1 MSISQAMLPEFDIEM
16 LHTRK
21 LLALIPEDKLDWQA
35 HEKSM
40 TLRGIATHLA
50 NLPSWTMMTI
60 SNDEFDMAP
69 KEPDPSMKVP
79 PVESVA
85 EALKSFDD
93 NVAAAHATIE
103 GASDGTMMD
112 GWTLLSGG
120 EKVFTMPKVAV
131 MRSFVLSHMIHHRAQ
146 LGVYL
151 RMCDVPLPAIY
162 GNSADETPGV

>member
-16 LHTRK
+16 SHTRK
-21 LLALIPEDKLDWQA
+21 LLALVPEDKLDWQA
-35 HEKSM
+35 HEKSY

-50 NLPSWTMMTI
+50 NLPSWTMVTI

-69 KEPDPSMKVP
+69 KEPDPSMNVP

-85 EALKSFDD
+85 EALKNFDE
-93 NVAAAHATIE
+93 NVATAHATIE
-103 GASDGTMMD
+103 GASDDTMMG

-131 MRSFVLSHMIHHRAQ
+131 MRSFVMSHMIHHRAQ

-162 GNSADETPGV
+162 GPSADEAPM